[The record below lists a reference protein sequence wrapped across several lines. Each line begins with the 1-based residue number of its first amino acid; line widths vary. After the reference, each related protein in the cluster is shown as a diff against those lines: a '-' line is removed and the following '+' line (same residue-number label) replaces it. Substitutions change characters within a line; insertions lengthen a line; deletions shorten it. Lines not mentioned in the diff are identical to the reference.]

1 MDIEALVRKG
11 RNKERCEDKCL
22 NGRSVLCD
30 IDGRCSID
38 GAFIAAV
45 ADGVGGNQLG
55 DVAASSYSL
64 SSIRLYTTCRW
75 FMKSCRWP
83 RSFMLSCSNCSSAS
97 SSISMRT
104 VVF

>member
-11 RNKERCEDKCL
+11 RNKERCEDRCL

-55 DVAASSYSL
+55 DVAAGYVL
-64 SSIRLYTTCRW
+64 QQLAAADVAALADAAT
-75 FMKSCRWP
+75 KS
-83 RSFMLSCSNCSSAS
+83 
-97 SSISMRT
+97 
-104 VVF
+104 

>member
-11 RNKERCEDKCL
+11 RNKERCEDRCL

-55 DVAASSYSL
+55 DVAAGYVLQQLAAADVELYSGTQRRADL
-64 SSIRLYTTCRW
+64 AGARHCGRAQHGHHAYWHSDKR
-75 FMKSCRWP
+75 
-83 RSFMLSCSNCSSAS
+83 
-97 SSISMRT
+97 
-104 VVF
+104 